1 MMKRRVATAAAA
13 ATIGM
18 SLAVAGAAVLAT
30 PAQAASYGFTA
41 GWTTTGDCSAAGA
54 LAQIYAGGNAVTTVA
69 APGKLTVS
77 WSSASPSGDL
87 SVITHAYAGAADDFC
102 RLVIGSGF
110 VTRDGQGAINF
121 FDAVS
126 AGGATGQL
134 YATQFKD
141 AVVPTVDPTTEV
153 PTVDPTVDPT
163 TEAPTVEPTETP
175 TVDPTTEVPTVEP
188 TTEVPTVDPTTDT
201 PTVEPTTEVPTV
213 DPTVD
218 PTAETPT
225 VDPTTET
232 PIVEPTET
240 LPTDPSGV
248 VEPTTETSTE
258 APVTESSEPTGVVA
272 PTSTT
277 APSDDPQGTAGPG
290 ATEIAPSD
298 DIAVGGAT
306 QTRSPQVSGSV
317 QATNEV
323 ADETQNPKTQAEAT
337 SPKTASDLAS
347 TGANSALVVVAIG
360 AIAAV
365 AAGLIVMAAV
375 RRRAS

>member
-18 SLAVAGAAVLAT
+18 SLAVAGAAALAT

-121 FDAVS
+121 SDAVS

-163 TEAPTVEPTETP
+163 TEAPT
-175 TVDPTTEVPTVEP
+175 
-188 TTEVPTVDPTTDT
+188 
-201 PTVEPTTEVPTV
+201 
-213 DPTVD
+213 
-218 PTAETPT
+218 
-225 VDPTTET
+225 
-232 PIVEPTET
+232 VEPTET

-298 DIAVGGAT
+298 DIAVGGVT

-323 ADETQNPKTQAEAT
+323 AAETQNPKTQAEAT

>member
-18 SLAVAGAAVLAT
+18 SLAVAGAAALAT

-121 FDAVS
+121 SDAVS

-163 TEAPTVEPTETP
+163 TE
-175 TVDPTTEVPTVEP
+175 
-188 TTEVPTVDPTTDT
+188 
-201 PTVEPTTEVPTV
+201 
-213 DPTVD
+213 
-218 PTAETPT
+218 TPT

-232 PIVEPTET
+232 PTADPTTETPTVEPTET

-277 APSDDPQGTAGPG
+277 APNDDPQGTAGPG

-298 DIAVGGAT
+298 DIAVGGVT

-323 ADETQNPKTQAEAT
+323 AAETQNPKTQAEAT
-337 SPKTASDLAS
+337 SPETASDLAS